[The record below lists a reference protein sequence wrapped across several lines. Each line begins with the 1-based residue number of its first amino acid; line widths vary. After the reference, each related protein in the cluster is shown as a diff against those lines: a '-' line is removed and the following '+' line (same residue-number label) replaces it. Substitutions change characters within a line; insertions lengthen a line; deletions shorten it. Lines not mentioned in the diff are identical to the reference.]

1 MDRRTNPASRREVAL
16 NLTDAGRDL
25 VGRVMAHRQAEV
37 TALVA
42 RLPAEER
49 GDLVPALRAARLRG
63 EAMGSRDAAVPS
75 TSEDPLGCA
84 LAALERL
91 GFEPEILAEPGSA
104 TVTVLRNCPFHPVAA
119 QAPSLVCGMNH
130 AFVEG
135 YLTGLGDTTATP
147 VLNPRPGSCC
157 VELRT
162 NEEGVA
168 RGARPPRVACDRE
181 ST

>member
-1 MDRRTNPASRREVAL
+1 VPRR
-16 NLTDAGRDL
+16 
-25 VGRVMAHRQAEV
+25 VGRAPKAYEPSPHPIEVSLPPRRHELLASLLAEAV
-37 TALVA
+37 VDQRPGEDSQGA
-42 RLPAEER
+42 
-49 GDLVPALRAARLRG
+49 ALRAARLRG

-75 TSEDPLGCA
+75 GAGDPLACA

-91 GFEPEILAEPGSA
+91 GFEPETLAEPGSA
-104 TVTVLRNCPFHPVAA
+104 TVAVLRNCPFHPVAA
-119 QAPSLVCGMNH
+119 QAPALVCGMNH

-135 YLTGLGDTTATP
+135 YLTGLGATTATA

-162 NEEGVA
+162 KEVGAAA
-168 RGARPPRVACDRE
+168 RATRPPRVACDRE